1 MMTERTL
8 TKAEI
13 EANVQKTIAETEN
26 TLAAAANNA
35 AQAEW
40 YKAQASL
47 KKHEVNIAKIQQA
60 KIAREET
67 FALATDL
74 LHRVYTFDQEVTGRS
89 VKACIHTLS
98 AWSRTSPDCEI
109 TIYLNSPGG
118 DIVAGFAL
126 IDFIVDLRNRG
137 HHIKTVALGMA
148 ASMSAVILQAGTER
162 VMGSNAVLLI
172 HEGSLG
178 TDGSFGEVQDQM
190 VLIGKLHTN
199 IYQLFED
206 RA

>member
-74 LHRVYTFDQEVTGRS
+74 LQRPTRGQL
-89 VKACIHTLS
+89 AS
-98 AWSRTSPDCEI
+98 ATNPC
-109 TIYLNSPGG
+109 
-118 DIVAGFAL
+118 VVFA
-126 IDFIVDLRNRG
+126 RY
-137 HHIKTVALGMA
+137 HPHALG
-148 ASMSAVILQAGTER
+148 VEPHLAGLRDHDLPQLSWWRHRGR
-162 VMGSNAVLLI
+162 VCV
-172 HEGSLG
+172 
-178 TDGSFGEVQDQM
+178 D
-190 VLIGKLHTN
+190 
-199 IYQLFED
+199 
-206 RA
+206 